1 MKGTLKGLGGMIGKP
16 ISGGLDFFV
25 KTTEGASNMVKTNS
39 RRVKRQA
46 GDDALV
52 E

>member
-1 MKGTLKGLGGMIGKP
+1 MKGTLKGIGGMIAKP

-25 KTTEGASNMVKTNS
+25 KTTEGASNMVKTS
-39 RRVKRQA
+39 GRRVKRQA
-46 GDDALV
+46 ADDAML